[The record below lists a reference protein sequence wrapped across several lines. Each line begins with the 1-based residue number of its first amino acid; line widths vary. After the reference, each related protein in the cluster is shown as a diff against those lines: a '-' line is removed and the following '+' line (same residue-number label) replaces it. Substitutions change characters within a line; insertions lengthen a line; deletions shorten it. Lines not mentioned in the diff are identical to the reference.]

1 VLASTITPNA
11 DEALI
16 ALCDLFVQNE
26 AQQASLYATIRDDD
40 ERDVALEPLCSEWQT
55 LIDQIKQIEGPTTIA
70 GATAMARAARA
81 TTPLDREGDLKV
93 GGDPEDWLHHCIARF
108 LAGGAAA

>member
-40 ERDVALEPLCSEWQT
+40 ERDVALEPLCSGKPLSTRSNRSKGRPRLRALRPWR
-55 LIDQIKQIEGPTTIA
+55 
-70 GATAMARAARA
+70 ARRSP
-81 TTPLDREGDLKV
+81 PLRWNGT
-93 GGDPEDWLHHCIARF
+93 GT
-108 LAGGAAA
+108 